1 MKDRLPTMPFF
12 VGDYLG
18 SIDVRL
24 MTLAERGAYVHLLCL
39 NWQAGRLPKD
49 AKKLARLLDCSLE
62 EFQQIWEGIRH
73 RFEEDSQGQIYSQ
86 RVEAIKRQ
94 SVERRR
100 KMALAGSKGGRTTQ
114 AKRKGSSQASSEASS
129 QASSEASSQA
139 PSEASS
145 QAPREASRQDPSE
158 ASSEA
163 PRETLSRASTKEQP
177 PILPTPIKDSSSTN
191 TKKSNKTP
199 PLPPSSGEPDANQE
213 ACRRVFNHW
222 RGQHNLVR
230 HRFLNRQMQRGI
242 HARLEEGR
250 TVQDLCRA
258 ISRYEELCGQK
269 CAPGHNQWS
278 LNELMSRGSGIWL
291 DKLLDPNYPGILP
304 RNGSNR
310 PPPEWLVNKMR
321 RAIFRARRRL
331 VGAHDVTE
339 QRFLRQVAV
348 CCGELGV
355 TFTEELFNAAAEAMT
370 LAVATGGDN
379 TVPEGVERRS
389 IR

>member
-39 NWQAGRLPKD
+39 NWQEGRLPKD
-49 AKKLARLLDCSLE
+49 PKKLARLLDCSLK
-62 EFQQIWEGIRH
+62 EFQQVWEGIRH
-73 RFEEDSQGQIYSQ
+73 QFKEDAQGRIYNEQ
-86 RVEAIKRQ
+86 VEAIKRQ
-94 SVERRR
+94 HLERRR
-100 KMALAGSKGGRTTQ
+100 KLALAGSKGGRKTQ
-114 AKRKGSSQASSEASS
+114 AKRKRGSSQATSG
-129 QASSEASSQA
+129 
-139 PSEASS
+139 
-145 QAPREASRQDPSE
+145 

-163 PRETLSRASTKEQP
+163 PSQASREASNKDQP
-177 PILPTPIKDSSSTN
+177 PILPTLIEDSSSTN
-191 TKKSNKTP
+191 TKKSSKTP
-199 PLPPSSGEPDANQE
+199 PLPPSSGKPDADQK
-213 ACRRVFNHW
+213 ACLRVFNHW

-230 HRFLNRQMQRGI
+230 HHCLNRRMRRGI
-242 HARLEEGR
+242 HARLQEGR

-258 ISRYEELCGQK
+258 ISRYEELCGEK

-291 DKLLDPNYPGILP
+291 DKLLDPNYPGIQT

-310 PPPEWLVNKMR
+310 PPPEWLVNKMQ

-331 VGAHDVTE
+331 VGAHDVSE

-355 TFTEELFNAAAEAMT
+355 TFTEELFNAAAEAMK
-370 LAVATGGDN
+370 LAVVAGGGRRRKIRTG
-379 TVPEGVERRS
+379 RH
-389 IR
+389 

>member
-39 NWQAGRLPKD
+39 NWQEGRLPKD
-49 AKKLARLLDCSLE
+49 PKKLARLLDCSLT
-62 EFQQIWEGIRH
+62 EFRQIWKGIRH
-73 RFEEDSQGQIYSQ
+73 QFEEDSQGRIYNRQ
-86 RVEAIKRQ
+86 VEAIKRQ
-94 SVERRR
+94 HLERRR
-100 KMALAGSKGGRTTQ
+100 KLALAGTKGGRTTQ
-114 AKRKGSSQASSEASS
+114 AKRKRGSSQATSKAAS
-129 QASSEASSQA
+129 QAISG
-139 PSEASS
+139 
-145 QAPREASRQDPSE
+145 ASRQDPSE
-158 ASSEA
+158 ASSQAPSQASREA
-163 PRETLSRASTKEQP
+163 PSQASTKDQP
-177 PILPTPIKDSSSTN
+177 PILPTLVEDSSSTN
-191 TKKSNKTP
+191 TKKSSKTP
-199 PLPPSSGEPDANQE
+199 PLPPSSGGPDANQE
-213 ACRRVFNHW
+213 ACLRVFNHW

-230 HRFLNRQMQRGI
+230 HHCLNRRMRRGI
-242 HARLEEGR
+242 HARLQEGR

-258 ISRYEELCGQK
+258 ISRYEELCGQR

-291 DKLLDPNYPGILP
+291 DKLLDPNYPGIQP

-310 PPPEWLVNKMR
+310 PPPKWLVNKMQ

-339 QRFLRQVAV
+339 HRFLRQVAV

-355 TFTEELFNAAAEAMT
+355 TFTEELFNEAAEAMK
-370 LAVATGGDN
+370 LAVVAGGGRRRKIRTG
-379 TVPEGVERRS
+379 RR
-389 IR
+389 

>member
-1 MKDRLPTMPFF
+1 MKDRLATMPFF

-24 MTLAERGAYVHLLCL
+24 MTLGERGAYVHLLCL
-39 NWQAGRLPKD
+39 NWQEGRLPKD
-49 AKKLARLLDCSLE
+49 PKKLARLLDCSLQ

-73 RFEEDSQGQIYSQ
+73 QFKEDAQGRIYNE

-94 SVERRR
+94 HLERRR
-100 KMALAGSKGGRTTQ
+100 KLAVAGSKGGRTTQ
-114 AKRKGSSQASSEASS
+114 AKRKRGSSQASSGASR
-129 QASSEASSQA
+129 QA

-145 QAPREASRQDPSE
+145 QASSG
-158 ASSEA
+158 ASSKDQ
-163 PRETLSRASTKEQP
+163 PLIRSTLVE
-177 PILPTPIKDSSSTN
+177 DSSSLN
-191 TKKSNKTP
+191 SKKSYKTP
-199 PLPPSSGEPDANQE
+199 PLPPSSGGSDADP
-213 ACRRVFNHW
+213 ACLRVFNHW
-222 RGQHNLVR
+222 RSQHNLVP
-230 HRFLNRQMQRGI
+230 HRFLNRRMRRGI

-250 TVQDLCRA
+250 TVQDLYRA

-310 PPPEWLVNKMR
+310 PPPEWLVNKMQ
-321 RAIFRARRRL
+321 RAIFRARQRL

-339 QRFLRQVAV
+339 DRFLRQVAV
-348 CCGELGV
+348 CCGELDV
-355 TFTEELFNAAAEAMT
+355 TFTKDLFKEAAEAMK
-370 LAVATGGDN
+370 LAVATGGDK
-379 TVPEGVERRS
+379 TAPGGVERRKL
-389 IR
+389 R